1 MVELKEAEE
10 RLRKINNNLTLLMKE
25 KKALQSFILEEND
38 RVKGIASPKAK
49 AWVLKHDTKFIEDH
63 GRERTDKEVARLM
76 NYSLRQVQ
84 RFLNE
89 KDS

>member
-10 RLRKINNNLTLLMKE
+10 RLRKVNINLTLLMKE
-25 KKALQSFILEEND
+25 KKALQTFILEEND
-38 RVKGIASPKAK
+38 RVKGIASPESK
-49 AWVLKHDTKFIEDH
+49 AWSLKHDTEFVKEH

-84 RFLNE
+84 RFLNK